1 MHIAI
6 LGLGEAGSI
15 FANDLAAMGITVSG
29 WDPNPIRTLNN
40 KIRFATSNADA
51 AKDADIIFSV
61 NLSSVSEQ
69 IATEVLPVM
78 NKEKIYVEM
87 NTSSPDKKIAVYNIL
102 QFSGVQ
108 YVDLAIMAPVPPKG
122 IKTPFLASGPGA
134 KLFKE
139 KLSGL
144 HLDIDVIGDKVGD
157 ASTKKLL
164 RSIVYKGVAAVI
176 CEAVEAGKAFESE
189 KYIREQISS
198 VIGGN
203 DELINRFLEGSVT
216 HAERRLHEMEAV
228 VKMLAPQPPKG
239 EQMVPYMSMA
249 TIENLKKYIKLKNE
263 TANVP
268 PSGVRGLS
276 IPYMQFRGGSSKGLF
291 FKATDLPADEVLRN
305 KIILAAMEGVGSG
318 DPRQIDG
325 LGGATSLTS
334 KVAIVSL
341 SKSENTDLDYLF
353 LQVVVGKGKISTT
366 QTCGNILAAVL
377 PFAIESGMLK
387 ANEKTTSAKIKMM
400 NTGGIC
406 EVTVQTPN
414 GKVEYAGTAKVDGVP
429 GTAAEIICNYLET
442 EGSTCGTLLPT
453 GNIIDI
459 VDGIEITCI
468 DNGMPEV
475 ILRATD
481 LGITGNE
488 TPTEL
493 DANEVLK
500 QKLESIRLQIGP
512 KMNLGDI
519 KEKTIPKMCII
530 SAPVN
535 GGAINTRTFIPHVCH
550 EAIGVLGAVSTAT
563 SCLLKG
569 SVAEKIAAITNNQ
582 IISVEHP
589 TGEFT
594 VNLETLLQ
602 DGKLIIVKSGVIRTA
617 RLLSKGVVYIPA
629 V

>member
-1 MHIAI
+1 M
-6 LGLGEAGSI
+6 
-15 FANDLAAMGITVSG
+15 
-29 WDPNPIRTLNN
+29 
-40 KIRFATSNADA
+40 
-51 AKDADIIFSV
+51 
-61 NLSSVSEQ
+61 
-69 IATEVLPVM
+69 
-78 NKEKIYVEM
+78 
-87 NTSSPDKKIAVYNIL
+87 
-102 QFSGVQ
+102 
-108 YVDLAIMAPVPPKG
+108 
-122 IKTPFLASGPGA
+122 
-134 KLFKE
+134 LF
-139 KLSGL
+139 
-144 HLDIDVIGDKVGD
+144 
-157 ASTKKLL
+157 
-164 RSIVYKGVAAVI
+164 RS
-176 CEAVEAGKAFESE
+176 
-189 KYIREQISS
+189 
-198 VIGGN
+198 
-203 DELINRFLEGSVT
+203 
-216 HAERRLHEMEAV
+216 
-228 VKMLAPQPPKG
+228 
-239 EQMVPYMSMA
+239 
-249 TIENLKKYIKLKNE
+249 
-263 TANVP
+263 
-268 PSGVRGLS
+268 
-276 IPYMQFRGGSSKGLF
+276 
-291 FKATDLPADEVLRN
+291 
-305 KIILAAMEGVGSG
+305 
-318 DPRQIDG
+318 
-325 LGGATSLTS
+325 
-334 KVAIVSL
+334 
-341 SKSENTDLDYLF
+341 
-353 LQVVVGKGKISTT
+353 
-366 QTCGNILAAVL
+366 AVL

-453 GNIIDI
+453 GNVIDVI
-459 VDGIEITCI
+459 DGIEITCI

-488 TPTEL
+488 TPTQL

-500 QKLESIRLQIGP
+500 QNLESIRLQIGP

-563 SCLLKG
+563 ACLLKG

-602 DGKLIIVKSGVIRTA
+602 DGKLIIVKSGVIRTT

>member
-1 MHIAI
+1 M
-6 LGLGEAGSI
+6 
-15 FANDLAAMGITVSG
+15 
-29 WDPNPIRTLNN
+29 
-40 KIRFATSNADA
+40 
-51 AKDADIIFSV
+51 
-61 NLSSVSEQ
+61 Q
-69 IATEVLPVM
+69 
-78 NKEKIYVEM
+78 
-87 NTSSPDKKIAVYNIL
+87 
-102 QFSGVQ
+102 
-108 YVDLAIMAPVPPKG
+108 
-122 IKTPFLASGPGA
+122 
-134 KLFKE
+134 
-139 KLSGL
+139 
-144 HLDIDVIGDKVGD
+144 
-157 ASTKKLL
+157 
-164 RSIVYKGVAAVI
+164 
-176 CEAVEAGKAFESE
+176 
-189 KYIREQISS
+189 
-198 VIGGN
+198 
-203 DELINRFLEGSVT
+203 
-216 HAERRLHEMEAV
+216 
-228 VKMLAPQPPKG
+228 
-239 EQMVPYMSMA
+239 
-249 TIENLKKYIKLKNE
+249 
-263 TANVP
+263 TA
-268 PSGVRGLS
+268 

-563 SCLLKG
+563 ACMLKG
-569 SVAEKIAAITNNQ
+569 SVMDEIAVVSDKNKL
-582 IISVEHP
+582 SVEHP

-594 VNLETLLQ
+594 VQLDITNMNGT
-602 DGKLIIVKSGVIRTA
+602 IIINKAGVIRTA
-617 RLLSKGVVYIPA
+617 RLLSKGEVYIPEL
-629 V
+629 